1 MVYAPYDTNLEIRA
15 ASAGAITSTGTSA
28 AFAFKAAFA
37 GAFKA
42 IVDVTAID
50 RAQSDETYILSV
62 EADTASGFASPVTVA
77 ALPTITAAGRYEI
90 PLSAE
95 LIEQLEPGAT
105 HLRVKATL
113 GGTTPSLTY
122 GARLAPVR

>member
-1 MVYAPYDTNLEIRA
+1 MTYAPFDTNLEIRA
-15 ASAGAITSTGTSA
+15 ASAGAITSTGTSNP
-28 AFAFKAAFA
+28 FAFKAAFA

-50 RAQSDETYILSV
+50 RAQTDETYVLSV
-62 EADTASGFASPVTVA
+62 EADTAAGFSSAVTVA
-77 ALPTITAAGRYEI
+77 ALPTITATGRYEI

-105 HLRVKATL
+105 HMRVKVTI
-113 GGTTPSLTY
+113 GGTSPSITY
-122 GARLAPVR
+122 GARLAPAH